1 MLRVTLCHPTNKSK
15 SHYKPGG
22 WNGPSGRPGSSIQQ
36 PLVSG
41 RSGDIGS
48 VQIIVDGVQ
57 KYSCRFDLQL
67 AGLAM
72 QSPHRL
78 HKQEYAFQ
86 FSDVVTISELM
97 VQNTGG
103 MISPIQ
109 GTDVYLDQTRIDSH
123 GCYIDSSPEKAWF
136 TKRIEPECVGSVDGQ
151 LSFKIQHPNIRNLEN
166 QYDMEPI
173 VFNPPIYV
181 AATQRGAYGFRRD
194 YSNFNREGISIQ
206 LRNPVESRTRIDG
219 LRSIR
224 AGRGTA
230 VSFSISNTGL
240 RDIGS
245 NTADGR
251 RLVVQFYQNSEAEF
265 DILPEH
271 INLTIEGVECN
282 SKIAQRSDDVYRGTD
297 FEVDCLRAGER
308 RVFTGVLRFSP
319 QVSPYARTG
328 KWDADGLFELRRIWL
343 TLSLLFSHP
352 GRDSSRANKTR

>member
-1 MLRVTLCHPTNKSK
+1 M
-15 SHYKPGG
+15 
-22 WNGPSGRPGSSIQQ
+22 
-36 PLVSG
+36 
-41 RSGDIGS
+41 
-48 VQIIVDGVQ
+48 QIIVDGVQ

-72 QSPHRL
+72 QSLHRL
-78 HKQEYAFQ
+78 HKQDFVFQ
-86 FSDVVTISELM
+86 FSDVVTVSELM

-109 GTDVYLDQTRIDSH
+109 GTDVYLDQRRIDLYGRH
-123 GCYIDSSPEKAWF
+123 VDSSPEKAWF
-136 TKRIEPECVGSVDGQ
+136 TERIEPECVGSVDGS
-151 LSFKIQHPNIRNLEN
+151 LSFQIQHLNIRNLEN
-166 QYDMEPI
+166 QYEMEPI
-173 VFNPPIYV
+173 VVNRPLYL

-194 YSNFNREGISIQ
+194 YPLFNEDGISIQ
-206 LRNPVESRTRIDG
+206 LRNPVESTKRIDG

-230 VSFSISNTGL
+230 VSFAISNTGL

-271 INLTIEGVECN
+271 IDLTIEGVECN
-282 SKIAQRSDDVYRGTD
+282 SKMTQRSDDVFRGTV
-297 FEVDCLRAGER
+297 FEVDCLRAGEHR
-308 RVFTGVLRFSP
+308 SFTGILRFSP

-328 KWDADGLFELRRIWL
+328 MLDADGLFELHRISL
-343 TLSLLFSHP
+343 T
-352 GRDSSRANKTR
+352 